1 MALGQ
6 GDIPALE
13 SGMSGLC
20 AALSSPTGIA
30 CHNINYDEHMDTP
43 MHHPPADMTVNI
55 FWKDPIIPRHRFR
68 NTAEVSEN
76 GGKITTCEASE
87 SPRSPL
93 PVKAKATTL
102 MSTLM
107 SRKSQENLQKFEHQA
122 GLAEAVYSPHKG
134 LTTEDSHFYRLAD
147 GKLPQALA

>member
-1 MALGQ
+1 MASGQ

-30 CHNINYDEHMDTP
+30 CHNISYDEHMDTP
-43 MHHPPADMTVNI
+43 MHHPPADMTVNN

-134 LTTEDSHFYRLAD
+134 LTTEDTHFYRLAD
-147 GKLPQALA
+147 GKLP